1 MTRVARL
8 SLALIIAAVV
18 FFLALRA
25 RFQPHKMLVISP
37 EQWTSG
43 QSYNC
48 VSAGMDPV
56 SKLQQLKCG
65 MALHDTAPGQVS
77 VEDVRFYRR
86 NKKAPASHWTCQKS
100 GELLV
105 CRN

>member
-1 MTRVARL
+1 MTTVTR
-8 SLALIIAAVV
+8 LALAFIIAGVV

-25 RFQPHKMLVISP
+25 RFQPQKMMVIYP

-48 VSAGMDPV
+48 VSAGMDPA

-86 NKKAPASHWTCQKS
+86 NKKAPTGHWTCQKT